1 MRRGSAP
8 STPNVARH
16 TAAIALACVLTPP
29 LEALANF
36 SWFIGVA
43 LAALFCWLAARNTRV
58 TSE

>member
-1 MRRGSAP
+1 
-8 STPNVARH
+8 
-16 TAAIALACVLTPP
+16 VLTPP